1 MTKSQCN
8 AAEDSMIRLARPCS
22 QQSPGRWC
30 ESGDCFV
37 CGIECARLGRQA
49 PPPALP
55 AGYGMD
61 DSDEY
66 YEALRDMTATLRLQL
81 RQMALDDPG
90 HLGIYQDLLW
100 CYQERTALLWRRIIA
115 CQTAFGH
122 EPLSPPANIT
132 LPSTL

>member
-66 YEALRDMTATLRLQL
+66 YEALRDMTATLRL
-81 RQMALDDPG
+81 
-90 HLGIYQDLLW
+90 
-100 CYQERTALLWRRIIA
+100 WRRIIA